1 MKKNRKGCYNE
12 KIAICYLMA
21 KGLDVFD
28 SCQTNGA
35 VDLITFNPDTG
46 DVQCWEVKTENFR
59 LSGNKKGVPISRG
72 LRNKKFKSIIN
83 LLYVHNGK
91 CREGKRK

>member
-1 MKKNRKGCYNE
+1 MNSN
-12 KIAICYLMA
+12 KIGALSEQRVICYFLE

-35 VDLITFNPDTG
+35 VDLITFNPETG
-46 DVQCWEVKTENFR
+46 ELKCWEVKTENFR
-59 LSGNKKGVPISRG
+59 LSGKKKGYAISRG

-83 LLYVHNGK
+83 LLYVHNGE

>member
-1 MKKNRKGCYNE
+1 MNKSRRGTLSE
-12 KIAICYLMA
+12 KIAICYFVE

-28 SCQTNGA
+28 SCQTNGT

-46 DVQCWEVKTENFR
+46 EVQCWEVKTENFR
-59 LSGNKKGVPISRG
+59 LSGNKKGNTISRG

-83 LLYVHNGK
+83 LLYVHDGE